1 MSESPNWDQNLD
13 DEQQDLRLKVNSRER
28 KRMHDLNSAL
38 DGLREVMPYA
48 HGPTVRKLSKIA
60 TLILARNY
68 IMMLSASLTEMKK
81 LLAESYSVNAALT
94 HSLQNGGKPIS
105 RSGQNLGPSGVAA
118 NWNFPLNEL
127 RNSGSDC
134 VRGTTQPQC
143 QISEHFISTARLP
156 ILRFVENLKT
166 YVKKNKRTPKRLL
179 SRRSH

>member
-1 MSESPNWDQNLD
+1 MSSPQNWSQQKFD

-68 IMMLSASLTEMKK
+68 IMMLSSSLSEMKR

-94 HSLQNGGKPIS
+94 HSLQQNRVANG
-105 RSGQNLGPSGVAA
+105 NPSSASNVNA
-118 NWNFPLNEL
+118 WNFPTGEL
-127 RNSGSDC
+127 RNHMTSTLKMQQQGSALFMNQAGMQLLAGFVNFIFTLLFIKLDFKN
-134 VRGTTQPQC
+134 RK
-143 QISEHFISTARLP
+143 ISSLI
-156 ILRFVENLKT
+156 
-166 YVKKNKRTPKRLL
+166 
-179 SRRSH
+179 